1 MATIDLDHIL
11 TTLGARAWE
20 VPDQSRARVAGGLA
34 LSVYAGHT
42 RDQGTPYLLHPL
54 AVVDVLRSEL
64 GVTLPET
71 LVLGLLHDAL
81 EVSPG
86 TEALLVHR
94 LGGTITTRLR
104 AMTADHR
111 LQGRPKASGDEA
123 RWRAKQAAL
132 PSEELLVR
140 FADRIHNLRDLS
152 ASPNSDRQWKY
163 LRGLTDFYLP
173 LAEAARPINPQLAA
187 AHALLHA
194 EYIRHQQE
202 VRP

>member
-1 MATIDLDHIL
+1 MAIIDLDHIL
-11 TTLGARAWE
+11 TTLGAPAWE
-20 VPDQSRARVAGGLA
+20 ARSQSRARVAASIA

-81 EVSPG
+81 EVDAGS
-86 TEALLVHR
+86 EALLVHQ
-94 LGGTITTRLR
+94 LGGTFTTRLR

-111 LQGRPKASGDEA
+111 LEGRPKDAGDEA

-140 FADRIHNLRDLS
+140 LADRIHNLRDLS
-152 ASPNSDRQWKY
+152 ASPNLDRQGKY
-163 LRGLTDFYLP
+163 LRSLADFYLP
-173 LAEAARPINPQLAA
+173 LAEAARPLSPHLEAA
-187 AHALLHA
+187 YALLHT